1 MRKMPQDIIV
11 QLDGSGRWILYNV
24 FTRDTLAVTVDA
36 LRLLEAV
43 SGGASEDEIN
53 RRFSG
58 VMFSVW
64 EIGIFSNTEGLLADP
79 TGRIRN
85 HAAWPPA
92 EQWGASEMAKK
103 FEDHHF
109 LIRDDAEYGKLF
121 EQKTSLLDSRHR
133 GNFHEQLGRHLLIE
147 KRTDPVD
154 WWVAQKFTPDYQE
167 LRDTLYK
174 TIQGEFLDSLF
185 RERFRAHHSII
196 DLGCGTGYYAKRMG
210 KTGASVLGI
219 DPCEKYIR
227 IAEKEPSETVSFRV
241 SEIGIPGSLDWIS
254 SASADF
260 VFMSDALLF
269 YFVSPNPAHQQDIAA
284 LLSDIGRILKPGGR
298 FFSIEPHG
306 VFWLAP
312 WLGEEGRPFT
322 VMTEY
327 RKKKF
332 GVTPN
337 YAEMFKA
344 LLNAGFVIR
353 NMEEL
358 YRVRELAQDRRA
370 SSFSEEY
377 PLWWFFELE
386 YER

>member
-1 MRKMPQDIIV
+1 MRRMPQDIIV
-11 QLDGSGRWILYNV
+11 QWDGSGRWILYNV
-24 FTRDTLAVTVDA
+24 FTRDTVAVTIDT

-53 RRFSG
+53 RRFSN
-58 VMFSVW
+58 VLFSTW
-64 EIGIFSNTEGLLADP
+64 EIGTFSNADGLLADP

-85 HAAWPPA
+85 DTAWPPA
-92 EQWGASEMAKK
+92 EQWGVSEMTKRL
-103 FEDHHF
+103 EDRHF
-109 LIRDDAEYGKLF
+109 LIRDDAEYEKLF
-121 EQKTSLLDSRHR
+121 ESKTSLLDSRHL
-133 GNFHEQLGRHLLIE
+133 GNFHEQLGRHLLIG

-154 WWVAQKFTPDYQE
+154 WWVAQKFTPDCQG
-167 LRDTLYK
+167 LRETLYK

-185 RERFRAHHSII
+185 RDRFRAHHSIV
-196 DLGCGTGYYAKRMG
+196 DLGCGTGYYTKRMG

-227 IAEKEPSETVSFRV
+227 IAEKEPVEKVVFRV
-241 SEIGIPGSLDWIS
+241 SEIGIPGSLDWIPS
-254 SASADF
+254 DSADF

-269 YFVSPNPAHQQDIAA
+269 YFVSPNPAHRQDAA
-284 LLSDIGRILKPGGR
+284 VLFSDIGRILKPGGR

-306 VFWLAP
+306 VFWLSP

-327 RKKKF
+327 RHKKF

-337 YAEMFKA
+337 YAEI
-344 LLNAGFVIR
+344 LNAFLKAGFVVR

-358 YRVRELAQDRRA
+358 YRARELAQDRRA
-370 SSFSEEY
+370 SLFSREY